1 MNVGRYLR
9 GEDRHVGTSRVIK
22 GVTMLK
28 DRRVL
33 VEQELDKARHDA
45 AIVYMDMMRSS
56 LTNNHENYLNAAYQ
70 HLTDKISDFIIEL
83 SIINSLIEQGHE

>member
-9 GEDRHVGTSRVIK
+9 GEDRHVGTARVIK

-33 VEQELDKARHDA
+33 VEQELNKSRHDA
-45 AIVYMDMMRSS
+45 AIVYMDIMRSEVTNYDGHCLDETYQDLKERITN
-56 LTNNHENYLNAAYQ
+56 LTI
-70 HLTDKISDFIIEL
+70 DL
-83 SIINSLIEQGHE
+83 SIIDSLIEQGYE

>member
-9 GEDRHVGTSRVIK
+9 GEDRHVGTVRVIK

-33 VEQELDKARHDA
+33 VEQELNKARHDA
-45 AIVYMDMMRSS
+45 AIVYMDMMRSE
-56 LTNNHENYLNAAYQ
+56 LTNYDGHRLNATYQ
-70 HLTDKISDFIIEL
+70 DLKDRITDLTIDL
-83 SIINSLIEQGHE
+83 SVINTLIEQGHE